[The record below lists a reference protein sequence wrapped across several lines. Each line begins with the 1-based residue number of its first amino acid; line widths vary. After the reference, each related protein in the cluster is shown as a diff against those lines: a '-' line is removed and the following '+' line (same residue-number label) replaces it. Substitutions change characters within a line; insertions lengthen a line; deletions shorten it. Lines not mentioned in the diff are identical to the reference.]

1 MVLVSSRLPPD
12 EREGVRRVAAIEGG
26 IGGTSGTLLAVGLY
40 LVIQV
45 TFLGWLSDLFKR
57 LSDLQLG
64 DKKATLNH
72 LVFNISWDQNLL
84 DFESWTT
91 RTLTKNMKPM

>member
-40 LVIQV
+40 QVIQ
-45 TFLGWLSDLFKR
+45 SDLFGMVK
-57 LSDLQLG
+57 
-64 DKKATLNH
+64 
-72 LVFNISWDQNLL
+72 
-84 DFESWTT
+84 
-91 RTLTKNMKPM
+91 